1 MRRIW
6 TILIIFVLAGNL
18 FSLMAEEGSKTEPAT
33 KAESIISW
41 EEKIQPIVE
50 KMEVLKKEIF
60 DIALWQY
67 SLFALVVLATIIL
80 SKIIDFFV
88 IVRLKKLTA
97 KTRTPLDDIAI
108 EVMRKP
114 LRLIIVI
121 AGIILGLRIFQVAPD
136 TMKNLLGVL
145 VGIVVTYTLVKLVD
159 LFAAY
164 LEPKVR
170 TTKSKLDD
178 QLLPIIRKT
187 LKIFIVVIGV
197 LIILECLDVPVT
209 SFLAGLGVGGLAFA
223 LAAKDTLAN
232 MFGSITLFADK
243 PFRVGDRVIVE
254 GCDGPVESIGLRST
268 RIRTL
273 DGTLVTIPNARMAD
287 SVINNISK
295 RPNIKNLYTIG
306 ITYDTGYDKMKKAIT
321 ILRDIFKNHP
331 STENYW
337 VYFKEF
343 GAHSL
348 NILVIHWCKY
358 TAYQQFLEATE
369 EINLEI
375 VRRFE
380 EAGIEFAF
388 PTQTLYLRQEEGTQI
403 GTDEKTQMGT
413 DK

>member
-6 TILIIFVLAGNL
+6 AIFDPFRNLFLTGLAISVLVGSL
-18 FSLMAEEGSKTEPAT
+18 FSLMAEEAGKTEQAAA
-33 KAESIISW
+33 KAKSLVSW
-41 EEKIQPIVE
+41 EDKIQPIVE
-50 KMEVLKKEIF
+50 KIEILRREIF
-60 DIALWQY
+60 NIALWQY
-67 SLFALVVLATIIL
+67 GLFALVVLGAVIF
-80 SKIIDFFV
+80 SKVIDFLV

-97 KTRTPLDDIAI
+97 RTRTPLDDIAI

-121 AGIILGLRIFQVAPD
+121 AGIILGLRIFQVD
-136 TMKNLLGVL
+136 VKNLLGVL

-170 TTKSKLDD
+170 TTDSKLDD

-187 LKIFIVVIGV
+187 LKIFIVTVGV
-197 LIILECLDVPVT
+197 LVILESLQIKVT
-209 SFLAGLGVGGLAFA
+209 GFLAGLGVGGLAFA
-223 LAAKDTLAN
+223 LAAKETLAN
-232 MFGSITLFADK
+232 MFGSIAIFADK

-254 GCDGPVESIGLRST
+254 GIDGPVESIGLRST

-273 DGTLVTIPNARMAD
+273 DGTLVTIPNARMAEAT
-287 SVINNISK
+287 INNISK
-295 RPNIKNLYTIG
+295 RPTIKNLYTVG
-306 ITYDTGYDKMKKAIT
+306 VTYDTGYDKMKNALE
-321 ILRDIFKNHP
+321 ILRGIFKNHP

-343 GAHSL
+343 GAHSKD
-348 NILVIHWCKY
+348 ILVIHWCKY

-375 VRRFE
+375 MRRFE
-380 EAGIEFAF
+380 EADIEFAF
-388 PTQTLYLRQEEGTQI
+388 PTQTVYLKQEEGET
-403 GTDEKTQMGT
+403 KVS
-413 DK
+413 

>member
-6 TILIIFVLAGNL
+6 AILDPFRNLFLTGLAISLLVGSL
-18 FSLMAEEGSKTEPAT
+18 FSLMAEEAGKTEQAAA
-33 KAESIISW
+33 KAKSLVSW

-50 KMEVLKKEIF
+50 KIEILRREVF
-60 DIALWQY
+60 NIALWQY
-67 SLFALVVLATIIL
+67 GLFALVVLAAVIF
-80 SKIIDFFV
+80 SKVIDFLV
-88 IVRLKKLTA
+88 IVRLKRLTA
-97 KTRTPLDDIAI
+97 RTRTPLDDIAI

-121 AGIILGLRIFQVAPD
+121 AGIILGLRIFQVD
-136 TMKNLLGVL
+136 VKNLLGVL

-170 TTKSKLDD
+170 TTDSKLDD

-187 LKIFIVVIGV
+187 LKIFIVTVGV
-197 LIILECLDVPVT
+197 LVILESLQIKVT
-209 SFLAGLGVGGLAFA
+209 GFLAGLGVGGLAFA
-223 LAAKDTLAN
+223 LAAKETLAN
-232 MFGSITLFADK
+232 MFGSIAIFADK

-254 GCDGPVESIGLRST
+254 GIDGPVESIGLRST

-273 DGTLVTIPNARMAD
+273 DGTLVTIPNARMAEAT
-287 SVINNISK
+287 INNISK
-295 RPNIKNLYTIG
+295 RPTIKNLYTVG
-306 ITYDTGYDKMKKAIT
+306 VTYDTGYDKMKKALE
-321 ILRDIFKNHP
+321 ILRGIFKNHP

-343 GAHSL
+343 GAHSKD
-348 NILVIHWCKY
+348 ILVIHWCKY

-375 VRRFE
+375 MRRFE
-380 EAGIEFAF
+380 EADIEFAF
-388 PTQTLYLRQEEGTQI
+388 PTQTVYLKQEEGET
-403 GTDEKTQMGT
+403 KVS
-413 DK
+413 